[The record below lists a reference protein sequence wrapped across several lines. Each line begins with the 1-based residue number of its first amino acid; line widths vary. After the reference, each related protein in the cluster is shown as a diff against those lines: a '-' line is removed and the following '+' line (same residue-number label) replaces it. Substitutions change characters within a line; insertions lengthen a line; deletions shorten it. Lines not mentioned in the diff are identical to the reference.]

1 MHPSPESRHSD
12 PPLRV
17 DVALLHYPVV
27 NRLGE
32 TIASAVDEFD
42 VFDGNRLTM
51 TYGIHRLWIV
61 NPIEAQRE
69 LTERLLAHG
78 ASAEREASGR
88 IVFDRACWAASLE
101 SVLEQSEARGPRP
114 LVVATSA
121 NRHASVPEL
130 GFRRLRERIQAGEP
144 VLLVFGKAW
153 GLAAEAIA
161 AADVRLP
168 PVQAQVPYNHLSVR
182 SAMAIVLDRLLTS
195 DEL

>member
-1 MHPSPESRHSD
+1 MHPSPASHPSD

-51 TYGIHRLWIV
+51 TYGIRRLWIV
-61 NPIEAQRE
+61 NPLQAQRA

-78 ASAEREASGR
+78 ANAHREASGR
-88 IVFDRACWAASLE
+88 IIFDRGYWAASLE
-101 SVLEQSEARGPRP
+101 SVLEQSEALGSRP
-114 LVVATSA
+114 IVVATSA
-121 NRHASVPEL
+121 SRHASVPEL
-130 GFRRLRERIQAGEP
+130 GFGCLRERIHAGEA
-144 VLLVFGKAW
+144 VLLLFGKAW

-168 PVQAQVPYNHLSVR
+168 PIQAEAPYNHLSVR
-182 SAMAIVLDRLLTS
+182 SAMAIVLDRLLSS
-195 DEL
+195 DAL